1 MQFKTIHRDSTPE
14 KVVRAILAKIR
25 GGHLPPGARL
35 PSQKALADQL
45 GVGRS
50 SIREATNALALMGYI
65 DIQQGRGSFV
75 CAEPAAPELSVLQ
88 VQAALSAGDIFDLM
102 EARML
107 LECQCTR
114 WAAERAS
121 RQHLRQLAEAARK
134 VEARGDDYDG
144 FLEADLS
151 FHMRLAEAG
160 QNSVVVELMVPVI
173 ERVRAHHQRYRGAM
187 LMPAVQQ
194 RAAASTRRLVDHV
207 RQGRAD
213 AAAEEMQRHLQ
224 TVIEELKEIVAGKDN
239 PSSI

>member
-14 KVVRAILAKIR
+14 KVVCAILAKIR

-75 CAEPAAPELSVLQ
+75 CVEPAAPELSVLQ
-88 VQAALSAGDIFDLM
+88 VQAALSAGDIYDLM

-107 LECQCTR
+107 MECQCAR
-114 WAAERAS
+114 WAAERATK
-121 RQHLRQLAEAARK
+121 RHLRELDEAARK

-173 ERVRAHHQRYRGAM
+173 ERVHAHHQRYRGAM

-224 TVIEELKEIVAGKDN
+224 SVIEELKEIVAGKNN
-239 PSSI
+239 PSGI